1 MLLYQ
6 SYRWGDVKAEQGFDP
21 RLSSPGHIPCISS
34 GLPLPRV
41 SNFAREKN
49 CRSD

>member
-6 SYRWGDVKAEQGFDP
+6 SYQWGDEKAEQGFDP
-21 RLSSPGHIPCISS
+21 HLSSGGHIPCVSS
-34 GLPLPRV
+34 GLPLPGA
-41 SNFAREKN
+41 STFACEKN